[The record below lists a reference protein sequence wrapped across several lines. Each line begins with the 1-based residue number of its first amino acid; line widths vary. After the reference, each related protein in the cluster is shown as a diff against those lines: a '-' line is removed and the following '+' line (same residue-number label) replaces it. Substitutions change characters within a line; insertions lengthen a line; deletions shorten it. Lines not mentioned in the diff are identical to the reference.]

1 MGGGTRGREG
11 AAKAGPGAGGVGIG
25 WIETE
30 TAAAAAGGRLRDVW
44 LEDARGDTPSGTH
57 RAAQVNA
64 LRRASVEVTRVLE
77 SGAAR
82 GEVDA
87 SLRGVVATLETAA
100 KTLVS
105 HS

>member
-1 MGGGTRGREG
+1 MEGTRRREG
-11 AAKAGPGAGGVGIG
+11 AADAGPEAGGIGIG
-25 WIETE
+25 WLEKK
-30 TAAAAAGGRLRDVW
+30 AAAAAGERLLDVS
-44 LEDARGDTPSGTH
+44 LEDAPSDTPSAIH

-64 LRRASVEVTRVLE
+64 LRRAIVEVTRVLE